1 MSTRTARQVVLC
13 GCLMTGIVIAGGV
26 LQAHHAVAGVYDLNK
41 EVVLQG
47 RLKKLN
53 FTNPHASI
61 ELTVPNK
68 NGTFTDWVL
77 TTASITTLTREGIN
91 KTSMKPGEILKVTIL
106 PARNGNPAGFIRNL
120 TARRPRDQAVLRRR
134 HRLTRIPRGLAMADR
149 RSLATGVFAATCR
162 DEPGSARRRPGPAG
176 PGAGCRSTAGP
187 RRGSAAGSRCRSAA
201 GSRRRWRP
209 WRCGSLYA

>member
-1 MSTRTARQVVLC
+1 MKTRATGLIVLC
-13 GCLMTGIVIAGGV
+13 GFLMVGAG
-26 LQAHHAVAGVYDLNK
+26 LEAHHAVAGVYDLNK

-68 NGTFTDWVL
+68 DGTFTDWVL
-77 TTASITTLTREGIN
+77 TTASNTTLTREGIN

-120 TARRPRDQAVLRRR
+120 QLGDREIKLFFGDDRD
-134 HRLTRIPRGLAMADR
+134 
-149 RSLATGVFAATCR
+149 
-162 DEPGSARRRPGPAG
+162 
-176 PGAGCRSTAGP
+176 
-187 RRGSAAGSRCRSAA
+187 
-201 GSRRRWRP
+201 
-209 WRCGSLYA
+209 